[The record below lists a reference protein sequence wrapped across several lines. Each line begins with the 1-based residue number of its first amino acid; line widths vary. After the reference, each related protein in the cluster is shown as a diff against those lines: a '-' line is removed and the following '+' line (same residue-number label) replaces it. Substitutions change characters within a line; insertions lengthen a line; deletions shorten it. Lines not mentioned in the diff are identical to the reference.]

1 MAIYP
6 IKMLKDEQG
15 QPFVPLTHISA
26 VAGEEYTTT
35 VLTAV
40 KQSAGHYKITNTD
53 LTLSLINN
61 KVIAVKFNDIS
72 GATVPSYLRLNS
84 ETEKIMYQSDGTNY
98 LDLSG
103 FDTAVAFFTYT
114 GGKFQLLE
122 VGATASNAGHT
133 ITDTNGNVMTNRSVL
148 NFKYFDVSD
157 QPSLGATQVSNPN
170 YMLVRT
176 GLSSA
181 TVTGAT
187 WTSAL
192 ASGQTITA
200 DVAGYYRITVA
211 IELNNIGEVGR
222 EIGLRVGNKEVWDYQ
237 FKRFKK
243 NMSVII
249 QVNANTTL
257 TPEIY
262 VDKITSTDTITA
274 TTTVYVER
282 LYQKV

>member
-61 KVIAVKFNDIS
+61 KVIAVKFNDVS
-72 GATVPSYLRLNS
+72 GATMPSYLRLNN
-84 ETEKIMYQSDGTNY
+84 EGEKVMYQSDGTNY
-98 LDLSG
+98 LDLTG
-103 FDTAVAFFTYT
+103 FDTAVAFFTYS

-181 TVTGAT
+181 TVVGAT

-211 IELNNIGEVGR
+211 VELNNIGEVGR
-222 EIGLRVGNKEVWDYQ
+222 EIGLRVGGTEVWDYQ

-243 NMSVII
+243 NMSII
-249 QVNANTTL
+249 VQAAANATL

-262 VDKITSTDTITA
+262 IDKITSTDTITA

>member
-35 VLTAV
+35 VLTAA

-61 KVIAVKFNDIS
+61 KVIAVKFNDVS
-72 GATVPSYLRLNS
+72 GATMPSYLRLNS
-84 ETEKIMYQSDGTNY
+84 EAEKIMYQSDGTNY

-211 IELNNIGEVGR
+211 VELNNISDVGR
-222 EIGLRVGNKEVWDYQ
+222 EIGLRVSGTEVWDYQ

-243 NMSVII
+243 NMSII
-249 QVNANTTL
+249 VQAATNATL

>member
-35 VLTAV
+35 VLIAV

-61 KVIAVKFNDIS
+61 KVIAVKFNDVS
-72 GATVPSYLRLNS
+72 GATMPSYLRLNS

-98 LDLSG
+98 LDLTG
-103 FDTAVAFFTYT
+103 FDTAVAFFTYS

-176 GLSSA
+176 GLSST
-181 TVTGAT
+181 TVAGAT

-192 ASGQTITA
+192 ASGQTITT

-211 IELNNIGEVGR
+211 VELNNIATIGR
-222 EIGLRVGNKEVWDYQ
+222 EIGMRVGGDEVWDYQ
-237 FKRFKK
+237 YKRFKK

-249 QVNANTTL
+249 YANANANI

-262 VDKITSTDTITA
+262 VDKLTSTDAITA
-274 TTTVYVER
+274 STSVFVER
-282 LYQKV
+282 LYQKI

>member
-35 VLTAV
+35 VLTAA

-61 KVIAVKFNDIS
+61 KVIAVKFNDVS
-72 GATVPSYLRLNS
+72 GATMPSYLRLNN
-84 ETEKIMYQSDGTNY
+84 EGEKVMYQSDGTNY
-98 LDLSG
+98 LDLTG
-103 FDTAVAFFTYT
+103 FDTAVAFFTYS

-181 TVTGAT
+181 TVVGAT

-211 IELNNIGEVGR
+211 VELNNIGEVGR
-222 EIGLRVGNKEVWDYQ
+222 EIGLRVGGTEVWDYQ

-243 NMSVII
+243 NMSII
-249 QVNANTTL
+249 VQAAANATL

-262 VDKITSTDTITA
+262 IDKITSTDTITA

>member
-61 KVIAVKFNDIS
+61 KVIAVKFNDVS
-72 GATVPSYLRLNS
+72 GATMPSYLRLNS
-84 ETEKIMYQSDGTNY
+84 EAEKVMYQSDGANY

-114 GGKFQLLE
+114 GGRFQLLE

-192 ASGQTITA
+192 ASGQTIAT

-211 IELNNIGEVGR
+211 LELNNISEVGR
-222 EIGLRVGNKEVWDYQ
+222 EVGLRVGNKEVWDYQ

-243 NMSVII
+243 NMSIII
-249 QVNANTTL
+249 QANANTTL

-274 TTTVYVER
+274 TTVVYVER

>member
-26 VAGEEYTTT
+26 VSGEEYTTT
-35 VLTAV
+35 VLNAV

-53 LTLSLINN
+53 LTTSLITN
-61 KVIAVKFNDIS
+61 KVIAVRFDDVS
-72 GATVPSYLRLNS
+72 DATVPSYLKINS
-84 ETEKIMYQSDGTNY
+84 DAEHILYQSDGTNY
-98 LDLSG
+98 LNLAG
-103 FDTAVAFFTYT
+103 FDTAVAFFTYKSS
-114 GGKFQLLE
+114 KFQLLE

-192 ASGQTITA
+192 AGGQTITT
-200 DVAGYYRITVA
+200 DVTGYYRITVA
-211 IELNNIGEVGR
+211 LELNNISEVGR

-243 NMSVII
+243 NMSIII
-249 QVNANTTL
+249 QANANTTL

>member
-61 KVIAVKFNDIS
+61 KVIAVKFNDVS
-72 GATVPSYLRLNS
+72 GATMPSYLRLNS
-84 ETEKIMYQSDGTNY
+84 ETEKVMYQSDGTNY
-98 LDLSG
+98 LDLTG

-192 ASGQTITA
+192 ATGQTITT

-211 IELNNIGEVGR
+211 VELNNIGDVSR

-243 NMSVII
+243 NMSIII
-249 QVNANTTL
+249 QANANTTL